1 MSDFCEIMENLAGL
15 SDAEIDRLAESL
27 TERNTGKAER
37 LATMLA
43 FSLQDKQIREDEEN
57 GKG

>member
-1 MSDFCEIMENLAGL
+1 MENLAGL

-27 TERNTGKAER
+27 TEKNTGKAER

-43 FSLQDKQIREDEEN
+43 FSLQDKQLREDEEN